1 MNKKILIIDDEPDI
15 HTLLNHYLEKIEGI
29 EILNAYSGEQ
39 GIEVYKNLMENGE
52 KPSLVILDLNLS
64 ASDDI
69 ELIDLHRK
77 GMDKKMDGVRTAK
90 KIMEIDDK
98 AVIWGYTAW
107 FGTDWAEKLKELGVE
122 KILEKPTPFSDF
134 ANMVEK
140 FLKSR

>member
-29 EILNAYSGEQ
+29 EIINAYSGEE
-39 GIEVYKNLMENGE
+39 GLEIYKKLMEEGE

-69 ELIDLHRK
+69 TVIDLHRM
-77 GMDKKMDGVRTAK
+77 GMGEKIDGVRTARELLK
-90 KIMEIDDK
+90 MDGN
-98 AVIWGYTAW
+98 ATIWGYTAW
-107 FGTDWAEKLKELGVE
+107 FGTEWAEKLKELGVE

-134 ANMVEK
+134 AKMVK
-140 FLKSR
+140 SFLKE